1 MDIAWLIRTVVV
13 AMKAVWAAVVSA
25 VMVALESVVATEA
38 VGREMDIGIRLAIWR
53 LGSQGSA

>member
-1 MDIAWLIRTVVV
+1 LDIAWLIRTVVV